1 MIGDVID
8 CQTKLIAALDA
19 RDADAILSASAA
31 LAQAVEILRVSPAA
45 PNSDELTLGL
55 KQADAARIRVKYLTA
70 WNRQKIDRLAELR
83 GQFSGNIYTKP
94 RESV

>member
-8 CQTKLIAALDA
+8 CQTRLIAALDA

-31 LAQAVEILRVSPAA
+31 LAQAVEILRVSPAT
-45 PNSDELTLGL
+45 PNSDQLTLGL
-55 KQADAARIRVKYLTA
+55 KQADAARVRVKYLTA

-83 GQFSGNIYTKP
+83 GQFSGNIYPKP